1 MLQVRFRRIITELIQ
16 PYFLDLDL
24 PFLPAS
30 TESFVIM
37 LYLVCKILNLSPL
50 GDTYLILDQQL

>member
-24 PFLPAS
+24 PFLSAS